1 MEAMNPKA
9 ETTSTEGT
17 PARRQSQFVID
28 SEVRERIAH
37 PKHPV
42 RVPDKPFI
50 HLSYQDGSQR
60 SDDFIGPN
68 KSFVNGLFGR
78 KWREEMEKKKLQQ
91 EIEEDAEEK
100 RRRNDFMD
108 LRDNTCPTFMIWG
121 VCHRGDHCPLRHPPG
136 RYLERPSREVS
147 SPERRALEEPKRDPN
162 SYAAILEKRNSKEP
176 KEFFNEA
183 LLYEAEPKSEMN
195 GRCYSKALVNARRN
209 KDTSQVPVTN
219 STYEEAWPSLA
230 SPVQGSNNKAPKAW
244 NTEHETPNVPHKWNT
259 QKDPW
264 ILEENAKGAVDI
276 MQISNDEIIA
286 NELQADEYA
295 EMDEY
300 DDYRYYP
307 EEDFNEESY
316 DDQEEDRN
324 AENESSSDIH
334 LETKV
339 HELEQFNASYSSPV
353 ITEQSTEDPTPPPVV
368 SSLCDICVDRPK
380 DATLVCGHR
389 FCYICALQMR
399 LDERVCAICR
409 RCIVSVIKTY
419 N

>member
-1 MEAMNPKA
+1 
-9 ETTSTEGT
+9 
-17 PARRQSQFVID
+17 
-28 SEVRERIAH
+28 
-37 PKHPV
+37 
-42 RVPDKPFI
+42 
-50 HLSYQDGSQR
+50 
-60 SDDFIGPN
+60 
-68 KSFVNGLFGR
+68 
-78 KWREEMEKKKLQQ
+78 
-91 EIEEDAEEK
+91 
-100 RRRNDFMD
+100 
-108 LRDNTCPTFMIWG
+108 
-121 VCHRGDHCPLRHPPG
+121 
-136 RYLERPSREVS
+136 
-147 SPERRALEEPKRDPN
+147 
-162 SYAAILEKRNSKEP
+162 
-176 KEFFNEA
+176 
-183 LLYEAEPKSEMN
+183 
-195 GRCYSKALVNARRN
+195 
-209 KDTSQVPVTN
+209 
-219 STYEEAWPSLA
+219 
-230 SPVQGSNNKAPKAW
+230 
-244 NTEHETPNVPHKWNT
+244 
-259 QKDPW
+259 
-264 ILEENAKGAVDI
+264 

-368 SSLCDICVDRPK
+368 SSLCDICMDRPK